1 VDNAFFKPITTPI
14 VMIKFIVSIV
24 LIALL
29 SFIGGLFFA
38 WWTIAIA
45 AFLVSALIPQ
55 RPLASFFTGFI
66 ALFLL
71 WGGLATYI
79 DMANNSILS
88 ARVAGL
94 VYLHGSSVA
103 LLLVTGFIGA
113 LVGGGSAL
121 TASFLRK

>member
-1 VDNAFFKPITTPI
+1 MFFT
-14 VMIKFIVSIV
+14 MIKFFVSIL

-29 SFIGGLFFA
+29 SFICGLFLP

-45 AFLVSALIPQ
+45 AFVVSVLIPQ
-55 RPLASFFTGFI
+55 RPLASFFTGFV

-71 WGGLATYI
+71 WGGLATYF
-79 DMANNSILS
+79 DTANNSILS
-88 ARVAGL
+88 ARIAGL

-103 LLLVTGFIGA
+103 LVLVTGFIGA
-113 LVGGGSAL
+113 LVGGGGSL

>member
-1 VDNAFFKPITTPI
+1 
-14 VMIKFIVSIV
+14 MIKFIVSLL

-29 SFIGGLFFA
+29 SFIGGLFFP

-45 AFLVSALIPQ
+45 AFVVSALIPQ

-88 ARVAGL
+88 TRVAGL
-94 VYLHGSSVA
+94 VYLHGSSIA

-113 LVGGGSAL
+113 LVGGGGAL